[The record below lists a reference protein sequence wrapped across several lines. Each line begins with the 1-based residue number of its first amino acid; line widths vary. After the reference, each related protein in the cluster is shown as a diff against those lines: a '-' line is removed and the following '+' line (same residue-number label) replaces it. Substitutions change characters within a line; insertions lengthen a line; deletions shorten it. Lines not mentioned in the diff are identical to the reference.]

1 MTVGIFLYKFR
12 FNKLVLVYKLK
23 KQGDGEEER
32 LSLSSAVKVI
42 VGQRRSHGCRAVW
55 RDSLQST
62 ASDKWALTRTI
73 DKSKSQSLN
82 FKDSCF
88 FFFFFLF
95 IFRKAV
101 VRQLFDA
108 KQTDILRSPRG
119 ERREMNIGASPPSGP
134 ASLPRRHTR
143 EAWRPCPSLLPPFGA
158 GGPSPTS
165 EEAAR
170 RATCAALASRPCLI
184 SLWYL
189 RGSSL

>member
-1 MTVGIFLYKFR
+1 MGR
-12 FNKLVLVYKLK
+12 K
-23 KQGDGEEER
+23 KGSVFHLLWR
-32 LSLSSAVKVI
+32 LLWDSGGAMGAELCDVTA
-42 VGQRRSHGCRAVW
+42 CRA
-55 RDSLQST
+55 QP
-62 ASDKWALTRTI
+62 LTNGLWQGQLTKARARAWILRT
-73 DKSKSQSLN
+73 LA
-82 FKDSCF
+82 F
-88 FFFFFLF
+88 FFFFPLF
-95 IFRKAV
+95 AFRKAV

-108 KQTDILRSPRG
+108 KQTDILRGPRG
-119 ERREMNIGASPPSGP
+119 ERREMNVGASPPPGP

-184 SLWYL
+184 SPWYL